1 MYHFT
6 LFCMWQ
12 NNMELYRSTL
22 FCLPIHPLMDIQI
35 VSTIGPMS
43 TVLLWIFMYKFLFE
57 HRLSV
62 LYGIYLGVELLNQ
75 TIIVFLSSWENA
87 KQLYIFSA
95 SFYIST
101 SNVWGSQFLYIVA
114 NILICLFL
122 IITMYCMWMDVTL
135 WF

>member
-75 TIIVFLSSWENA
+75 TIIVFLYSWENA

>member
-114 NILICLFL
+114 SILICLFL